1 MTITTP
7 YTNTI
12 ANIFAEAG
20 MALALAQ
27 SIEAG
32 VDEALKLLAQVN
44 DIELTSN
51 DTKSHYARL
60 NSIKRISSSFF
71 SNEEFDY
78 LHECRK
84 SRNELAHT
92 LLEENA
98 FLLFT
103 ENNRSKMFNQIKEHR
118 MIQGEGLKMFSRRNE
133 AFLIE
138 QGADIESAWN
148 QFIVETHS

>member
-44 DIELTSN
+44 DIELTRN
-51 DTKSHYARL
+51 DTKSHCARL